1 MSLPPTSNHF
11 EPLLMLTSRNIIL
24 GSQSPRRRELM
35 AGLDIPFTC
44 VTIDADESYPHE
56 LQAGDIPLYISR
68 AKARAYA
75 SELREND
82 LLITSDTIVWLNGE
96 MLGKPQNEADA
107 KAMLARL
114 SGQTHEVYTAVC
126 FTWLDT
132 SHPSSSL
139 QGGEQ
144 EVGSCSFVDCTKV
157 TFKTLSEQEIDYY
170 VSKYRPL
177 DKAGAYGVQEWIGYV
192 GVTKMEGSYFNVM
205 GFPISRVYD
214 TLRELAIV

>member
-1 MSLPPTSNHF
+1 MLNHS
-11 EPLLMLTSRNIIL
+11 EPLHVIL

-35 AGLDIPFTC
+35 AGLDIPFSC
-44 VTIDADESYPHE
+44 VTIDADESYPAE
-56 LQAGDIPLYISR
+56 LKGGDIPMYISR
-68 AKARAYA
+68 AKARAYV
-75 SELREND
+75 SELQDND

-96 MLGKPQNEADA
+96 MLGKPQDEAEA

-126 FTWLDT
+126 FADKNGELETW
-132 SHPSSSL
+132 
-139 QGGEQ
+139 
-144 EVGSCSFVDCTKV
+144 VDCTKV
-157 TFKTLSEQEIDYY
+157 TFNNLSEKDIDYY

-205 GFPISRVYD
+205 GFPICHVYERLKKY
-214 TLRELAIV
+214 LR

>member
-1 MSLPPTSNHF
+1 MLNNS
-11 EPLLMLTSRNIIL
+11 EPLHIIL

-35 AGLDIPFTC
+35 AGLDIPFSC
-44 VTIDADESYPHE
+44 VTIDADESYPAE
-56 LQAGDIPLYISR
+56 LKGGDIPMYISR
-68 AKARAYA
+68 AKARAYVG
-75 SELREND
+75 ELQDND

-96 MLGKPQNEADA
+96 MLGKPQDEAEA

-126 FTWLDT
+126 FADRNGELETW
-132 SHPSSSL
+132 
-139 QGGEQ
+139 
-144 EVGSCSFVDCTKV
+144 VDCTKV
-157 TFKTLSEQEIDYY
+157 TFNNLSEKDIDYY

-205 GFPISRVYD
+205 GFPICHVYERLKKY
-214 TLRELAIV
+214 LR